1 MTVFAHFDRKEDLL
15 LDRIPGALD
24 VVRDAVRERPDDVGG
39 AGEAIRRTVFAL
51 VDERHPL
58 SGLTEGTEPSLRTVT
73 ASPALLSRL
82 RTFAYEVE
90 TELSAALDAD
100 PRFPGDSALTAALLV
115 AAYRTVAVETAR
127 RRLVGDDPAEI
138 EAAHRERLEAAFEVL
153 TGGLPG
159 RSRPPRDA

>member
-1 MTVFAHFDRKEDLL
+1 MTVFAHFDRKDDLL
-15 LDRIPGALD
+15 VDRIPGALD
-24 VVRDAVRERPDDVGG
+24 VVRDAVRERPDDVD
-39 AGEAIRRTVFAL
+39 AVEAIRRTVFAL

-127 RRLVGDDPAEI
+127 RRLAGDDPAEI
-138 EAAHRERLEAAFEVL
+138 EAAHRERLEAAFEVV

-159 RSRPPRDA
+159 RSRLPRDA